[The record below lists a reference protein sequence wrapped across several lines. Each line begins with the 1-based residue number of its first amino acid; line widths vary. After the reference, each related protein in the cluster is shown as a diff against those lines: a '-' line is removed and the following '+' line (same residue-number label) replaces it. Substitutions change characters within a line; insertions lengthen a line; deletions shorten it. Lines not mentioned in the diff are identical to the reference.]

1 MWQHKQITNY
11 LKYAMENK
19 LTRWFVY
26 ELGKPT
32 WQKPHQVILR
42 SPLPRIYYYQNK
54 RLQVKES
61 QYLISTYSWTLTPI
75 TNWTCSIVTISLF
88 QCTAPS
94 MWLTN
99 QCMDLSMWLTHQLKK
114 DVDCKFL
121 QFIHTKKIKNSL
133 VTKPYN
139 VQTQQL
145 LQEKDEL
152 RHMSPVTI
160 CLNKN
165 PLHHLR
171 RPLNNSYICLV
182 LWENKA

>member
-1 MWQHKQITNY
+1 MIC
-11 LKYAMENK
+11 L
-19 LTRWFVY
+19 RI
-26 ELGKPT
+26 GKT
-32 WQKPHQVILR
+32 TEVKPHQVNLR
-42 SPLPRIYYYQNK
+42 PPLPKIHYYQNK

-61 QYLISTYSWTLTPI
+61 QYFIPTYNWTLNYPNTQLNLI
-75 TNWTCSIVTISLF
+75 CSNNLSF

-99 QCMDLSMWLTHQLKK
+99 QCTDPSMWLTHQLKK

-133 VTKPYN
+133 VTKPYS

-171 RPLNNSYICLV
+171 WPLNNSYICLV